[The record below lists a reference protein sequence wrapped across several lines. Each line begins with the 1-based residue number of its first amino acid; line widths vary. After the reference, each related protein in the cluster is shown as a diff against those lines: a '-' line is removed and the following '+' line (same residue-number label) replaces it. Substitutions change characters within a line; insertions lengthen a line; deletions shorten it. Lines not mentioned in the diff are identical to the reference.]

1 MILQKIR
8 DVALM
13 VPDIFH
19 FILPIW
25 LYKEIRR
32 QKTDYLIKPFYRDQ
46 RLKNDIVATSIILF
60 ILLLIW
66 YKLL

>member
-25 LYKEIRR
+25 LYRESRR
-32 QKTDYLIKPFYRDQ
+32 NDYQIKPFYRDQ
-46 RLKNDIVATSIILF
+46 RLKNDIVATSIIVF

-66 YKLL
+66 YKIL